1 MKTNISTL
9 ALGCVLLPSVNIKAA
24 EKIEKPNI
32 IFILEDD
39 LGWADLPMYGNKF
52 NEAPNLTK
60 LASQGVQF
68 SNAYAAG
75 PVSSPTRASIM
86 SGQCPARVGII
97 DFIPGHFRP
106 YEEVTVPRNRTQYLP
121 EEVVTIAESLKKA
134 GYATGYFGKWHLGEE
149 TNHHPLNQGFD
160 EANIGQG
167 FYNTIFK
174 PAREQSKD
182 KIISE
187 RLTDFGIDFIDK
199 HKKEPFFLYVAHWEV
214 HCPYDSEKELIDKY
228 LKKPKVDGYPCNAVY
243 AAMIEQLDKTIGRL
257 LEKLDKEGL
266 TNNTIVFFYSD
277 NGGVISENKYP
288 EIKEEK
294 FPMLMPSKQQ
304 IYKDDNNPLQYIG
317 TSNAP
322 LRGEKATLYE
332 GGIREPLI
340 IKWPAKLKGGKRTKA
355 IVSSID
361 FYPSFLEL
369 AGVEKPENQV
379 LDGISLLP
387 CLLKNEFDAD
397 RVLFWHYPVYHH
409 DVPAA
414 AVRKGEWKLFKNL
427 VTNTVVLYN
436 LTVDL
441 GETTDLSAVYPDKT
455 KELNQLL
462 ENWQKEV
469 KAEFPIPNPNFDKNK
484 RYEWGNLTNHP

>member
-1 MKTNISTL
+1 M
-9 ALGCVLLPSVNIKAA
+9 
-24 EKIEKPNI
+24 
-32 IFILEDD
+32 
-39 LGWADLPMYGNKF
+39 
-52 NEAPNLTK
+52 
-60 LASQGVQF
+60 
-68 SNAYAAG
+68 
-75 PVSSPTRASIM
+75 
-86 SGQCPARVGII
+86 
-97 DFIPGHFRP
+97 
-106 YEEVTVPRNRTQYLP
+106 
-121 EEVVTIAESLKKA
+121 
-134 GYATGYFGKWHLGEE
+134 
-149 TNHHPLNQGFD
+149 
-160 EANIGQG
+160 
-167 FYNTIFK
+167 
-174 PAREQSKD
+174 
-182 KIISE
+182 
-187 RLTDFGIDFIDK
+187 TDFGIDFIDK